1 MIARRLSVLAVLALG
16 LAGSGCG
23 PAHRVVWLPDSS
35 GFVYSPNGPKGTGD
49 AALIHYDLKQKTAR
63 GLKYVPSQSMIMPG
77 ISPDRKQIALVRAQ
91 KNRNQRVTA
100 QVILM
105 DLDTGSIHE
114 SSPGTLGVLKGETE
128 RVPSCVLA
136 LTEWSPKRDHLL
148 ISSVPPLFDDDDSGI
163 ADLVAYDLK
172 TDTLMPLRGLAST
185 FFDRPLNGSIAGD
198 GSGFLAFSVEE
209 WKKSQK
215 GESEDAKIT
224 YAALLKTLVFVD
236 WSGHRHPFKMS
247 DETRD
252 ASTQG
257 LVDHGS
263 DPLGAWWYK
272 LDSNLQGS
280 WEGPVAVLPLSRGV
294 VRIDCAQHTIG
305 FRQDA
310 RVSDD
315 FDRGKREKVTMSR
328 QLAHGEV
335 VVEGIDVGQR
345 QRKDTATS
353 IAGPTRID
361 LWMPKKRTRRTL
373 VESALWVILA
383 PAPDSRKLAIRY
395 GLDANDER
403 ILVIDDQGVALAD
416 FAIERSVA
424 NLSVESTQ
432 GGQSGTERASNG
444 AEEAELARRAQAAR
458 NKAAAERYARALAAD
473 PWLRDDLEAVDRY
486 LAACDDLQTGCGD
499 GPPAGEAERARLR
512 RRALDS
518 LQANLAL
525 RRRQLESGTA
535 ENRVKVQQHLELW
548 KVDRGLA
555 GIRGPESLAKLP
567 ATEQADWR
575 AFWAEAEALERKVQA
590 TGR

>member
-224 YAALLKTLVFVD
+224 YAALLKTLVFVELERP
-236 WSGHRHPFKMS
+236 SPPIQNVG
-247 DETRD
+247 RD
-252 ASTQG
+252 ARR
-257 LVDHGS
+257 
-263 DPLGAWWYK
+263 
-272 LDSNLQGS
+272 LDS
-280 WEGPVAVLPLSRGV
+280 GPRG
-294 VRIDCAQHTIG
+294 
-305 FRQDA
+305 
-310 RVSDD
+310 
-315 FDRGKREKVTMSR
+315 
-328 QLAHGEV
+328 
-335 VVEGIDVGQR
+335 
-345 QRKDTATS
+345 
-353 IAGPTRID
+353 
-361 LWMPKKRTRRTL
+361 
-373 VESALWVILA
+373 
-383 PAPDSRKLAIRY
+383 
-395 GLDANDER
+395 
-403 ILVIDDQGVALAD
+403 
-416 FAIERSVA
+416 
-424 NLSVESTQ
+424 
-432 GGQSGTERASNG
+432 
-444 AEEAELARRAQAAR
+444 
-458 NKAAAERYARALAAD
+458 
-473 PWLRDDLEAVDRY
+473 PWLRSSWCMVV
-486 LAACDDLQTGCGD
+486 QTGFQSPGLL
-499 GPPAGEAERARLR
+499 GRPGRRPAALSWRCPDRLRSTQSDFGRTLESLMTSTAGNARKSRCPGNWLTAKSSSRASTWARGNGRIQQLRSRARRESISGCRKNAPGGRSSSR
-512 RRALDS
+512 RFGLFW
-518 LQANLAL
+518 LQH
-525 RRRQLESGTA
+525 RTA
-535 ENRVKVQQHLELW
+535 EN
-548 KVDRGLA
+548 
-555 GIRGPESLAKLP
+555 
-567 ATEQADWR
+567 WR
-575 AFWAEAEALERKVQA
+575 SGMGSTPTTSAFW
-590 TGR
+590 